1 MWQKNIIIDQKELK
15 SLLKETRVIAII
27 GLKNDPQGPSYQV
40 ASYLQKVGY
49 KIIPVN
55 PKLTQLL
62 GEKAYPNLKTITQP
76 VDIVDI
82 FRASHRVKV
91 HTEEVLELRPKVAW
105 MQAGIENWEVAK
117 IWAQS
122 GIKVVMNRCI
132 MAEHSILFGSKER
145 VFCPVSFPK
154 KGE

>member
-1 MWQKNIIIDQKELK
+1 MWQRNIIIDQKELK
-15 SLLKETRVIAII
+15 SLLEETKVIAII
-27 GLKNDPQGPSYQV
+27 GLKNDPNGPSYQV
-40 ASYLQKVGY
+40 ASYLKKAGY

-55 PKLTQLL
+55 PKLTELL
-62 GEKAYPNLKTITQP
+62 GERAYPNLKTITQP

-91 HTEEVLELRPKVAW
+91 HTQEVLELRPKAAW
-105 MQAGIENWEVAK
+105 MQAGIENWEVAE

-132 MAEHSILFGSKER
+132 MAEHAVLLGSEETP
-145 VFCPVSFPK
+145 FCPVSFPK
-154 KGE
+154 KGV